1 MSTVLGYVVSGL
13 ANGAVYALIAMAASL
28 AFKAS
33 RVANLAVGETGTF
46 SAFALYW
53 VAVKLGLPYWVG
65 FIAALACGALLSVLT
80 QELIVKRVEIGT
92 LVLVGTLGISDI
104 LTGTNTLLWAGHE
117 PYQEPS
123 LPAPHSPVVGGVTI
137 PGSYLTIFVVLIV
150 IGALLYVLLERTT
163 FGISLRAAAESHDT
177 AALTGINVRA
187 RVLTM
192 WALSGALVALAAMLI
207 APLSALSVT
216 LMTALLF
223 KGYSAGILGGL
234 DSLSG
239 ALAGGLGLGLA
250 EALISAEVSST
261 SQDAVLFALVI
272 LLLAIRPQ
280 GLLARRVFVRV

>member
-1 MSTVLGYVVSGL
+1 MSGL

-33 RVANLAVGETGTF
+33 RVANLGVGEMGTF

-65 FIAALACGALLSVLT
+65 FIAALVCGALLSVLT
-80 QELIVKRVEIGT
+80 EQVIVKRVQIGT
-92 LVLVGTLGISDI
+92 LVLVGTLGVSDI

-137 PGSYLTIFVVLIV
+137 TGSYLTIFAVLLGV
-150 IGALLYVLLERTT
+150 GAVLYVVLERTT
-163 FGISLRAAAESHDT
+163 FGITLRAAAESRD
-177 AALTGINVRA
+177 AAELIGINVRA
-187 RVLTM
+187 RVVTM
-192 WALSGALVALAAMLI
+192 WALSGALVALAAILI

-223 KGYSAGILGGL
+223 KGYAAGILGGL

-239 ALAGGLGLGLA
+239 AMAGGLGLGLL

-261 SQDAVLFALVI
+261 SQDAVLFAIVI
-272 LLLAIRPQ
+272 LLLGIRPQ
-280 GLLARRVFVRV
+280 GLLARRVFARV